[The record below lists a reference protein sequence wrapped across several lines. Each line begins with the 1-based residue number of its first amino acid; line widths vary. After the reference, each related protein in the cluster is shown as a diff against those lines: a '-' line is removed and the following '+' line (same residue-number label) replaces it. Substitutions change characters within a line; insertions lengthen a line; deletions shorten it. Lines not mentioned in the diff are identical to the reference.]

1 MIGTHHNTNGLA
13 GADKAAATAR
23 SQSQAEK
30 VLQLFND
37 NPTVK
42 RATPSQIYNGMVKHN
57 LIHENVPITSIR
69 RAISDLVKGGM
80 MVKLPET
87 KPGPMKQ
94 PEHFYSL
101 KQAA

>member
-1 MIGTHHNTNGLA
+1 MIGTHYNTNGVS
-13 GADKAAATAR
+13 GEQKAAATAR

-30 VLQLFND
+30 VLQLFAD
-37 NPTVK
+37 NPSVK
-42 RATPSQIYNGMVKHN
+42 RATPSQIYNGMVKHQ
-57 LIHENVPITSIR
+57 LITHHVPITSIR